1 MNSKILNRRK
11 KTILFAILIFAVLLG
26 VYLSGAFLSD
36 ELIQADFSQ
45 KGLAPSLKHPFGTD
59 MLGRDMLVRTIRLIR
74 KYCRGR
80 SCIQRQR
87 CDCFNCRSNRSHRK
101 IVAGPFDE
109 LAD

>member
-59 MLGRDMLVRTIRLIR
+59 MLGRDMLVRTI
-74 KYCRGR
+74 KEPN
-80 SCIQRQR
+80 CIVIAGSIIFLRP
-87 CDCFNCRSNRSHRK
+87 CLFK
-101 IVAGPFDE
+101 ILHFDSP
-109 LAD
+109 LAFANNT